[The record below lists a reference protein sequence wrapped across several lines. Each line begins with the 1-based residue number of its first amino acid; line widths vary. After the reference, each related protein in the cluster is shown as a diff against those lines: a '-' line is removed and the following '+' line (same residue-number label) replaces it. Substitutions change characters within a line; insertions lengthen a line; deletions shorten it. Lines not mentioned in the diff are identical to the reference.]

1 MSLKHNNHRHRT
13 FNKCCA
19 CTSRCIYCWLIHAG
33 GHYPHAALL
42 VKSTFP
48 DAFVFYNEGG
58 APLWGNYDVN
68 RKKTVGVDA
77 PRATCSD
84 LHFV

>member
-1 MSLKHNNHRHRT
+1 MLCLCKPLHLLLANPRGWSL
-13 FNKCCA
+13 
-19 CTSRCIYCWLIHAG
+19 
-33 GHYPHAALL
+33 PAALL

-58 APLWGNYDVN
+58 APLWGNYNVN

-77 PRATCSD
+77 PRATCSE
-84 LHFV
+84 LHLI